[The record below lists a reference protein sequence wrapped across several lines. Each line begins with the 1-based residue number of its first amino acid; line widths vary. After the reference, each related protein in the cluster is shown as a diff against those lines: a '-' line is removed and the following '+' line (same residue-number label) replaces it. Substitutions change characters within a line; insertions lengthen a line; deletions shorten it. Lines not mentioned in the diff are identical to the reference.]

1 MRHPE
6 SVRPAP
12 KCGFRATLYS
22 RLDLHQSAAC
32 RVLVC
37 LTDAW
42 APTQGL
48 TCTKVRLTKSLSV
61 LLTAWAKKGLQ
72 NKLMAYELEL
82 WTLFVVLLTTIF
94 ARTCINRTSYT
105 AERSATFYL
114 TRARGTTKHLTSSQ
128 RRVLWKRA
136 VRYISRLL
144 NARKRWARLGKY
156 LQDPRIQ
163 SLLEGIE
170 RKKGVLKR
178 TSIALQD

>member
-12 KCGFRATLYS
+12 KCGFRASLYS

-32 RVLVC
+32 RVQPRILTPGRPTRFDLHQSAADQVLIC
-37 LTDAW
+37 LTD
-42 APTQGL
+42 
-48 TCTKVRLTKSLSV
+48 SLGE
-61 LLTAWAKKGLQ
+61 KGLQ

-128 RRVLWKRA
+128 RRLLWKRA

-178 TSIALQD
+178 TSVALQD